1 MGKFGKLKKL
11 GLRKIWSKEASDF
24 TPWLSSNITALGEAL
39 GLDLELTD
47 RESNVGDF
55 SLDLLARDLGTSRT
69 VIIENQLTQ
78 TDHDHLGKLLTY
90 AAGFGASIV
99 IWVSESIRDEHRQAL
114 DWLNQR
120 TDSDTQFFGVVI
132 EVLQIDDSKAAYN
145 FKPVVFPNEWQKSRR
160 RQLSGKVSSKGEK
173 YRQYFQ
179 TLIDELREK
188 YKFTGARIGQP
199 QNWYSFSSGY
209 SGIPYAAVFAQGGR
223 VRVEIYI
230 DQGDFDKN
238 KGLFDFLYSQ
248 KEKIEEESGLTIEW
262 ERLDDKR
269 ASRTAVYRD
278 GSIGDSDNELEEI
291 RQWHVGKLLA
301 LKNVFNPL
309 LKAGLKE
316 VGRQS
321 TNTK

>member
-1 MGKFGKLKKL
+1 MARKEDIKMGKFGKLKKL
-11 GLRKIWSKEASDF
+11 GLREIWSKEASDF

-132 EVLQIDDSKAAYN
+132 EVLQIDDS
-145 FKPVVFPNEWQKSRR
+145 
-160 RQLSGKVSSKGEK
+160 
-173 YRQYFQ
+173 
-179 TLIDELREK
+179 
-188 YKFTGARIGQP
+188 
-199 QNWYSFSSGY
+199 
-209 SGIPYAAVFAQGGR
+209 
-223 VRVEIYI
+223 
-230 DQGDFDKN
+230 
-238 KGLFDFLYSQ
+238 
-248 KEKIEEESGLTIEW
+248 
-262 ERLDDKR
+262 
-269 ASRTAVYRD
+269 
-278 GSIGDSDNELEEI
+278 IGDSDNELEEI

-316 VGRQS
+316 VGKQN
-321 TNTK
+321 TNTT